1 MAWNHTEKVRGKN
14 DNGLPKMIRYSDQI
28 KVAISKL
35 ASSGSRKKNH
45 WIIKLIK
52 TDSHFFTLLKDSGR
66 NVQSHSDLCLL
77 HVLTAFP
84 RALHRHLLQTL
95 HNGGGFYPSGI
106 ESENTTHNG
115 SNQLSIFPIYMYA
128 QLKLTSHADALRYR
142 HPFLPTN
149 DFRGEER

>member
-1 MAWNHTEKVRGKN
+1 MACNHTVKVRERN

-35 ASSGSRKKNH
+35 ASSGSRKKTH
-45 WIIKLIK
+45 WIIKSADL
-52 TDSHFFTLLKDSGR
+52 HLFTLLKDSGR

-77 HVLTAFP
+77 HALTAFP
-84 RALHRHLLQTL
+84 RARHRHLLQTL

-106 ESENTTHNG
+106 ESENTTVQINF
-115 SNQLSIFPIYMYA
+115 STFPIYMYV
-128 QLKLTSHADALRYR
+128 QLKLTSHADGLRYR

-149 DFRGEER
+149 DFRGEEC